1 MEKIKGM
8 SYRRYR
14 EMWEEYLTIKGG
26 DFEYWYEGL
35 SPIKEHMFKQLFKR
49 KKDGYIISC

>member
-1 MEKIKGM
+1 MEKINEM

-49 KKDGYIISC
+49 KHDDYIINN